1 MLRTVANC
9 THHLLAIAAR
19 TGKTGVLRRARALV
33 AGVMAP
39 TLAAGTSLV
48 AVVVSVAAGTAVV
61 AASVASAP
69 AAKASVSGNVL
80 VVLVNGESSAPEA
93 SLLSA
98 DGYTVTTATPAT
110 LAAMQQNTFESYAAV
125 VIGDSSSASA
135 CSTAAPSQSSLGAQ
149 WQTWVTGNVA
159 VLGTAPE
166 AAAKNAGSG
175 ETGADTLITDSVEYA
190 AAAYNSSG
198 STGTGLY
205 VSLNCGYDTATSGTA
220 VGLLNGLDGIGS
232 SASLT
237 VQGSPACTDSGTVNS
252 WESDAAGT
260 FGGFTSAQLAAGSSG
275 SWPYPG
281 CPAQTLFDTWPA
293 NFTAVAYDSASNSD
307 VTANFTA
314 SDGVSGQPYV
324 LLGTPLPSSATQAL
338 SMSLGGEVPS
348 GATAG
353 GSGNAAAPGVDQPT
367 AGDSVN
373 TENGDFTQDSPD
385 FSIPTFGPSLEL
397 DRSYDAQVAE
407 EEEQTGTPGPMGYGW
422 TDNWSS
428 SLTIGDPVPGDIY
441 AIAGLSLPGPS
452 SVYMYA
458 GNTYFADSGG
468 NRIEEIPGASGTQ
481 WGIPMTAGHV
491 YTIAGSPSG
500 VSGASGNGTAM
511 ASTLLDAPSSV
522 AVSSAGDL
530 IIADSGNCR
539 VVEIPATTTSTE
551 WGGEIGTMQA
561 KELYLIAGRT
571 NDCTD
576 GNDAKQSIQSD
587 LDDPTE
593 VSMWAGNLYIADTA
607 NNRIQEV
614 AATGTTS
621 GWGQSMTAGDVY
633 TVAGSSAGTSG
644 ASANGTA
651 DTGSLLDFPEG
662 VRIGS
667 GGNMYIADTD
677 NCRVEEIPSSA
688 GSQWG
693 VSMAK
698 YDLYTIA
705 GRAGGGTCTAGN
717 DGKPATSS
725 DLSYPDSVLN
735 ANGNLYIADTLD
747 NRVQEIPGTSGIQWG
762 QAMTADDV
770 YTVAGSSGG
779 SSGDAGNGGSA
790 DSALLLQ
797 PQDLWVDG
805 NGNLYVADTGND
817 QIQQV
822 TATTTPAF
830 PIYPASGTITV
841 NQPGGAEVTF
851 TAQVS
856 GSCPSPLVT
865 AGSYCVLPVFGGASL
880 TENTSNDTYTFT
892 ASPGDDSSTYSASGQ
907 LLSEADTAGDAL
919 TVAANYPAPGAAT
932 STTGGTWPTTST
944 AITCPSSAAS
954 CQAIISASGRAL
966 VIGWNGSSNTGQ
978 ITSVTDPMGRQWTYG
993 YNSADQ
999 LTSASDPM
1007 SNKTTYTYGA
1017 GSTGNPLQASDL
1029 LTIAEPNAQPGGPDA
1044 GDDTVNVYNGSN
1056 QVTQQTDPMGWNT
1069 TYNYCVNSAVGD
1081 CMNTATG
1088 TGSVTV
1094 TDSDGNNT
1102 VYSYAQGTLATQAD
1116 WTGAVG
1122 TILTSET
1129 DDIPDTSVI
1138 SPAAIGCPSADTGNT
1153 DGSLADIATVDGDG
1167 NTTTSCAN
1175 ADVNTTST
1183 TAPAP
1188 NGTAGTT
1195 TSGFI
1200 STLQDDNCD
1209 STAEAASNA
1218 TCLQDAGPSTVAPG
1232 GVITPPSS
1240 APPVG
1245 LTWTLYDNDGNRLYA
1260 STGVYSPSG
1269 SYEYSQ
1275 TTYQLFKG
1283 NSVTLNSTNISCA
1296 STPPSASLPCATI
1309 NADGVVTQ
1317 LAYDAQGD
1325 QISSSTPDGNSGG
1338 QLATTT
1344 DTYDVDGEPL
1354 TKVSPDGNVSGANA
1368 GNYTTTNAYNADGEQ
1383 TSVTLGDGSGYT
1395 DTPRTTIY
1403 GYDADGN
1410 QATVEDARGY
1420 TTSTKYN
1427 ADDESTLATNPDGN
1441 ATLTCYDG
1449 DGNVTETVPPIGV
1462 AANSLTPASC
1472 PTAYP
1477 ADYNPA
1483 TKAPLAS
1490 DATMQSYNAD
1500 GNETAE
1506 YSPAPTGQTGYE
1518 TTTYTYDGD
1527 GNVLTTT
1534 APPAS
1539 NGGPSQVTGDTYN
1552 TGGQLASQTTGAGT
1566 SAASTVTYCY
1576 DPDGDKTSVTYADGD
1591 TNGVAECET
1600 SYPWIISSSSYPT
1613 QAAFQTTYSYDS
1625 AGDLLS
1631 TTTPATSA
1639 APTGATTTST
1649 YDPAG
1654 NMLTR
1659 ADPDGITT
1667 TWTYTPLDKT
1677 ATITYSGSSA
1687 HSVNYTYDASG
1698 YKTGMTDA
1706 TGASSYTYDQFGE
1719 LTSATDGADQTTGYG
1734 YSADGQLSSVTYP
1747 LPSTATWATTDT
1759 VDFAYDHA
1767 DLLTGVTDFN
1777 ANTVTLGYTADG
1789 LSSSEALGA
1798 SGDTITTSYD
1808 NTDTPSA
1815 ISLKN
1820 FSSTLQ
1826 SFTYTDAPSGNILSE
1841 NDTPSSSHS
1850 PATYTYD
1857 DRGRVTSMTVGSGS
1871 ADSYGFDA
1879 SGNLTTLPTGA
1890 TASYDD
1896 AGELTS
1902 SALSGT
1908 TTSYAYNADGEQ
1920 LKATQGGT
1928 TISSASW
1935 NGAGQLTSYSDSAAD
1950 MSGATYDGD
1959 GLRATATTGSGTQNF
1974 VWNTTGQIPQLLM
1987 DSTNAYI
1994 YNGGLAP
2001 AEQVNLA
2008 TGTITYLVTDSLGSV
2023 RGTVSKSGTLT
2034 DTTSYDAWGNPETA
2048 GGLTAATPFGYAGGY
2063 TDPTGLSYLINR
2075 YYDPQTGQFISIDP
2089 EASVTGQPYEYA
2101 SADPVSANDP
2111 NGLASPKTLCLTN
2124 SIRHC
2129 AAFDGDGAITAVGAI
2144 ILVLYAIWDH
2154 WPGGPGRHKKML
2166 ELQVA
2171 GEINGGEAPAGV
2183 QGNCLADTGGQA
2195 QYVAC
2200 GSNGTHWIYGPY
2212 GDGDSLESRYFLDKG
2227 KARYLSTASDKNH
2240 AEIDVHAETTKDW
2253 QTWTLA
2259 TVATPV

>member
-9 THHLLAIAAR
+9 THRPLAIAAR

-135 CSTAAPSQSSLGAQ
+135 CSTTAPSQTSLGAQ

-252 WESDAAGT
+252 WEADAAGT

-293 NFTAVAYDSASNSD
+293 NLTAVAYDSASNSD

-397 DRSYDAQVAE
+397 DRSYDAQVAAE
-407 EEEQTGTPGPMGYGW
+407 QEQTGTPGPMGYGW

-428 SLTIGDPVPGDIY
+428 SLTTGDPVPGDIY

-561 KELYLIAGRT
+561 EELYLIAGRT

-662 VRIGS
+662 MRIGS
-667 GGNMYIADTD
+667 GGNMYIADSD

-693 VSMAK
+693 VSMTK

-735 ANGNLYIADTLD
+735 ANGNLYIADTLN

-779 SSGDAGNGGSA
+779 SSGDSGNGGPA
-790 DSALLLQ
+790 DSALLLE

-805 NGNLYVADTGND
+805 NGNLYIADTGND

-830 PIYPASGTITV
+830 PIYPASGSITV
-841 NQPGGAEVTF
+841 NQPGGAQVTF

-865 AGSYCVLPVFGGASL
+865 AGSYCVLPAFGGASL
-880 TENTSNDTYTFT
+880 TENTSNDTYTYT

-907 LLSEADTAGDAL
+907 LLSEADTAADIL

-932 STTGGTWPTTST
+932 STTGGTWPATST

-1044 GDDTVNVYNGSN
+1044 GDETVNVYNGSN

-1069 TYNYCVNSAVGD
+1069 TYNYCVNSGVGD

-1094 TDSDGNNT
+1094 TDSDDNNT
-1102 VYSYAQGTLATQAD
+1102 VYDYDEGTLATQAD
-1116 WTGAVG
+1116 WTGTVG
-1122 TILTSET
+1122 ATLSSET
-1129 DDIPDTSVI
+1129 DDIPDTAVT
-1138 SPAAIGCPSADTGNT
+1138 SPASIGCPSAETGNT
-1153 DGSLADIATVDGDG
+1153 DGSLLDISTIDGDG
-1167 NTTTSCAN
+1167 NTTTSCDNTDA
-1175 ADVNTTST
+1175 NTTST

-1245 LTWTLYDNDGNRLYA
+1245 LTWTLYDNDGNELYA
-1260 STGVYSPSG
+1260 TTGVYSPSG

-1296 STPPSASLPCATI
+1296 SIPPSASLPCATI

-1338 QLATTT
+1338 QLATTS
-1344 DTYDVDGEPL
+1344 DTYNSDGEQL
-1354 TKVSPDGNVSGANA
+1354 TQVAPDGNVSGANA
-1368 GNYTTTNAYNADGEQ
+1368 GNYTTTTAYAADGGK
-1383 TSVTLGDGSGYT
+1383 TSVTQGNGSGYT
-1395 DTPRTTIY
+1395 DTPRQTQY
-1403 GYDADGN
+1403 GYDGDGN
-1410 QATVEDARGY
+1410 QTTVEDARGY
-1420 TTSTKYN
+1420 TTTTKYN
-1427 ADDESTLATNPDGN
+1427 ADDEATMVSNPDGD
-1441 ATLTCYDG
+1441 ASLTCYDG
-1449 DGNVTETVPPIGV
+1449 DGNAAQTVPAVGV
-1462 AANSLTPASC
+1462 AAGSLTVASC
-1472 PTAYP
+1472 PSSYP
-1477 ADYNPA
+1477 SGYA
-1483 TKAPLAS
+1483 TRLAT
-1490 DATMQSYNAD
+1490 DATVSTFDAA
-1500 GNETAE
+1500 GNMISQTT
-1506 YSPAPTGQTGYE
+1506 PAPAGQSGYE
-1518 TTTYTYDGD
+1518 TTSYTYDGS
-1527 GNVLTTT
+1527 GNLLTTT
-1534 APPAS
+1534 GPPTTSGGS
-1539 NGGPSQVTGDTYN
+1539 NQVTVDTYN
-1552 TGGQLASQTTGAGT
+1552 PADKLTTQTTGSGT
-1566 SAASTVTYCY
+1566 SAASTVSYCY
-1576 DPDGDKTSVTYADGD
+1576 DPNGDETSVVYADGN
-1591 TNGVAECET
+1591 TGGTAACST
-1600 SYPWIISSSSYPT
+1600 SSPWAVTATAQKNY
-1613 QAAFQTTYSYDS
+1613 QTTYSYDS
-1625 AGDLLS
+1625 AGDLVS
-1631 TTTPATSA
+1631 TVTPANSVSNTPTTTA
-1639 APTGATTTST
+1639 T
-1649 YDPAG
+1649 YDAAG
-1654 NMLTR
+1654 NMLTST
-1659 ADPDGITT
+1659 DPDGVTT
-1667 TWTYTPLDKT
+1667 TWTYTPLNQV
-1677 ATITYSGSSA
+1677 ATISYSGSSA
-1687 HSVNYTYDASG
+1687 HSVTYTYDAG
-1698 YKTGMTDA
+1698 GNKTGMTDA
-1706 TGASSYTYDQFGE
+1706 TGTSSDVYDSFGE
-1719 LTSATDGADQTTGYG
+1719 LTSAENGAGQTVTYG
-1734 YSADGQLSSVTYP
+1734 YNADGQVAGITYP
-1747 LPSTATWATTDT
+1747 LPSTATWAATKT
-1759 VDFAYDHA
+1759 VSYGYDDA
-1767 DLLTGVTDFN
+1767 DELTSVTDFN
-1777 ANTVTLGYTADG
+1777 GHQISIGNTADG
-1789 LSSSEALGA
+1789 LPDLVGLGS
-1798 SGDTITTSYD
+1798 SGDTIATTYD
-1808 NTDTPSA
+1808 NTDSPSV

-1820 FSSTLQ
+1820 SSSTLQ
-1826 SFTYTDAPSGNILSE
+1826 SFTYSDSQAGTILSE
-1841 NDTPSSSHS
+1841 TDTPSSSNS
-1850 PATYTYD
+1850 PADYTYD
-1857 DRGRVTSMTVGSGS
+1857 AQGRVTSMTPGTGS
-1871 ADSYGFDA
+1871 AKDYGFDA
-1879 SGNLTTLPTGA
+1879 SGNLSTLPSGA
-1890 TASYDD
+1890 AGNYND
-1896 AGELTS
+1896 AGELAS

-1908 TTSYAYNADGEQ
+1908 TTDYAYNADGEQ
-1920 LKATQGGT
+1920 LTSIQGSTTEFSGT
-1928 TISSASW
+1928 W
-1935 NGAGQLTSYSDSAAD
+1935 NGAQELATYDNSAAN
-1950 MSGATYDGD
+1950 MTGATYNGN
-1959 GLRATATTGSGTQNF
+1959 GVRASTTVSPSGKGTVTQGF
-1974 VWNTTGQIPQLLM
+1974 VWNLIPSVPELLM
-1987 DSTNAYI
+1987 DGSNAYI
-1994 YNGGLAP
+1994 SDGGLAP
-2001 AEQVNLA
+2001 TEQVSLA
-2008 TGTITYLVTDSLGSV
+2008 TGTITYLITDSLGSV
-2023 RGTVSKSGTLT
+2023 RGAANSSGLLIGTA
-2034 DTTSYDAWGNPETA
+2034 SYDAWGNPLTT
-2048 GGLTAATPFGYAGGY
+2048 GGLTATTPFGFAGGY
-2063 TDPTGLSYLINR
+2063 TDPSGLIYLINR
-2075 YYDPQTGQFISIDP
+2075 YYDPQTGQLVSVDQEISQTNQ
-2089 EASVTGQPYEYA
+2089 AYSYA
-2101 SADPVSANDP
+2101 ADNPVSDTDPSGLKEGKDAIMPCNQDKAGRIFCWDAMNPPAHRRVNLKIPHDTYNSPGGWWFTPVANTYDVIRLQGTDQCLQDDTKKEP
-2111 NGLASPKTLCLTN
+2111 NVTPTKCNRKAADQQWMGNDIVGTQMVTYTYQNKATKNCLDDARSLGRLTAWA
-2124 SIRHC
+2124 C
-2129 AAFDGDGAITAVGAI
+2129 DDGENQTWQA
-2144 ILVLYAIWDH
+2144 WP
-2154 WPGGPGRHKKML
+2154 WPG
-2166 ELQVA
+2166 V
-2171 GEINGGEAPAGV
+2171 
-2183 QGNCLADTGGQA
+2183 
-2195 QYVAC
+2195 
-2200 GSNGTHWIYGPY
+2200 
-2212 GDGDSLESRYFLDKG
+2212 
-2227 KARYLSTASDKNH
+2227 
-2240 AEIDVHAETTKDW
+2240 
-2253 QTWTLA
+2253 
-2259 TVATPV
+2259 